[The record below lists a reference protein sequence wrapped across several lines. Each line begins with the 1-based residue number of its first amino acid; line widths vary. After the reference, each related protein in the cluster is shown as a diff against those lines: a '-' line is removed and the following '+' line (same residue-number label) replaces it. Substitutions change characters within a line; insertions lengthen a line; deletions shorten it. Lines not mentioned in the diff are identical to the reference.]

1 MNSVKSKRK
10 LSLTKV
16 NLLVDIVILIV
27 FLVDYDPGITGL
39 FLHEWIGIPLVI
51 IGMLHL
57 LLHWKWVVQT
67 TRRVWGRIVF
77 QARLNYI
84 LNVALLVAMVL
95 VLGSGFMI
103 SREVLPFFGLS
114 GVRGGFWTWLH
125 FTSADLVLWIVAL
138 HIALHWQWIV
148 SALKRYIVQPFR
160 PAAPVVHSQP
170 QS

>member
-1 MNSVKSKRK
+1 MTSVKSKRK
-10 LSLTKV
+10 LSLTKL

-39 FLHEWIGIPLVI
+39 TLHEWIGIPLAL

-57 LLHWKWVVQT
+57 LLHWKWVVET

-84 LNVALLVAMVL
+84 LNIALLIAMVL
-95 VLGSGFMI
+95 VIGSGFMI
-103 SREVLPFFGLS
+103 SRQVLPFFGLS
-114 GVRGGFWTWLH
+114 GVRGGFWAWLH
-125 FTSADLVLWIVAL
+125 FTSADVVLWIVAL

-148 SALKRYIVQPFR
+148 SALKRYIFQPIK
-160 PAAPVVHSQP
+160 PAAPAVRP
-170 QS
+170 QSQS